1 MSEPAIEL
9 RGLERRYRSGDT
21 ELEVLRGADLV
32 VGSGEVVAL
41 VAQSGTGKSTLL
53 HLAGLLE
60 RPDGGDVL
68 VRGRRASGLSDA
80 ERTQVRRSEIGFVY
94 QAHHLLAEF
103 SALENVVLPQLIAKV
118 GRRDAAA
125 RARELLG
132 AFGLQHREGHLP
144 GKLSGGEQQR
154 VAVARALANRPAVLL
169 ADEPTG
175 NLDVGTSEIVF
186 TELLRVA
193 RDHGVAALIATHNR
207 DLASRMDRV
216 VTLRDGRVSAL

>member
-1 MSEPAIEL
+1 MSEAAIEL
-9 RGLERRYRSGDT
+9 RGLERRFRSGDVM
-21 ELEVLRGADLV
+21 LEVLRGANLAI
-32 VGSGEVVAL
+32 GPGEVVAL

-60 RPDGGDVL
+60 RPDGGEIIVC
-68 VRGRRASGLSDA
+68 GKQAGGLSDA
-80 ERTQVRRSEIGFVY
+80 ERTATRRSRIGFVY

-103 SALENVVLPQLIAKV
+103 TALENVVLPQLIA
-118 GRRDAAA
+118 GTDRRASVA
-125 RARELLG
+125 RARALLA
-132 AFGLQHREGHLP
+132 AFGLQRREGHLP
-144 GKLSGGEQQR
+144 GALSGGEQQR

-186 TELLRVA
+186 AELLRVA

-216 VTLRDGRVSAL
+216 VTLRDGRVGPL